1 METRSKKRQR
11 VDENNDKIINK
22 EEEESEQEESEEV
35 EDESEDIEE
44 ETDEEDED
52 FDEDEEDEEYED
64 FDEEMILNKLKE
76 EDNEAYENFLLV
88 KKEIDESTPNIAN
101 ILKKNMRLKDKAK
114 LVELYELYM
123 MTPPMV
129 EDHLLLKYR
138 INKLIKKYSKDYEN
152 IANYSQKE
160 IDDLKEKSKS
170 LKKSNASS
178 KMHLKHKILNLN
190 TSQDNI
196 KAIYRRFITFKEAD
210 DEHETPKLKIWLKYA
225 TNLPFD
231 NIKML
236 PEDINIS
243 NFLKTILYKLNS
255 ELYGMDKVKEQ
266 LLIFLNA
273 KLRNP
278 DMKGCSLGLIGP
290 PGVGK
295 TSIARYIAHAL
306 EWPFQ
311 QISFGGV
318 QSADFLKG
326 HDYTYV
332 GSKPGEI
339 VKCLSNMEY
348 KNGILFFDEFEKVSK
363 NKDIISVLLHITD
376 PQQNHDYH
384 DNYLSEISIDLSKL
398 WFIYSMN
405 DLPYDRALQDRLYTI
420 EVPPYKISE
429 KVNILID
436 YTLPKLLDNM
446 KLKQGDITISK
457 ENAKHLI
464 DSIDGN
470 ESGIRNIEKT
480 MKDIINKIHFVTQN
494 PGDNDIYRFMSF
506 DVNRKLSYPVDLT
519 RDIIDDMCKKIPV
532 NISLTGMYL

>member
-11 VDENNDKIINK
+11 EIEELEQKVKKISKKNND
-22 EEEESEQEESEEV
+22 EDSEENIE
-35 EDESEDIEE
+35 EDSSESDNNSSDSEDSG
-44 ETDEEDED
+44 DDSS
-52 FDEDEEDEEYED
+52 EYED

-76 EDNEAYENFLLV
+76 EDNEAYENFILV
-88 KKEIDESTPNIAN
+88 KKEIEENTPDIKN

-152 IANYSQKE
+152 ISKYSEKE
-160 IDDLKEKSKS
+160 IDDLKEKSKT

-178 KMHLKHKILNLN
+178 KVYLKHKILNLN
-190 TSQDNI
+190 TSQENI
-196 KAIYRRFITFKEAD
+196 KSIYRRFISFKDNEAD
-210 DEHETPKLKIWLKYA
+210 DSESSKLKTWLKYA

-231 NIKML
+231 NVKML
-236 PEDINIS
+236 PQDINIS

-255 ELYGMDKVKEQ
+255 ELYGMDNVKEQ

-278 DMKGCSLGLIGP
+278 EMTGCSLGLVGP

-295 TSIARYIAHAL
+295 TSIARYISQAL
-306 EWPFQ
+306 EWPFE

-318 QSADFLKG
+318 HSVDFLKG

-348 KNGILFFDEFEKVSK
+348 KNGIMFFDEFEKISK
-363 NKDIISVLLHITD
+363 NKDIISVLLHVTD

-384 DNYLSEISIDLSKL
+384 DNYLSEVSIDLSKL

-405 DLPYDRALQDRLYTI
+405 SLPEDKALQDRLYTI
-420 EVPPYKISE
+420 EVPPYKTSE
-429 KVNILID
+429 KVNILIE
-436 YTLPKLLDNM
+436 YILPKLLNNM
-446 KLKQGDITISK
+446 KLKTGDIVISTQ
-457 ENAKHLI
+457 NAKYLI
-464 DSIDGN
+464 EKIDDN
-470 ESGIRNIEKT
+470 NSGIRNIEKT

-494 PGDNDIYRFMSF
+494 PDDNDIYRFMSF
-506 DVNRKLSYPVDLT
+506 DVSKNLSYPVELNKDL
-519 RDIIDDMCKKIPV
+519 IDDLCKKIPI
-532 NISLTGMYL
+532 NISLQAMYI